1 MTLYFLGKEPQN
13 KHVNITD
20 AGDRVAVVADY
31 RTKKLEKYVKIR
43 SQDFVSPYSY
53 ERMFYALYR
62 LRERL

>member
-20 AGDRVAVVADY
+20 AGDSVAVVADY
-31 RTKKLEKYVKIR
+31 RTKKLEKYVKIH
-43 SQDFVSPYSY
+43 SQGLWFYSY

-62 LRERL
+62 LRECL